1 MTLVWLRTT
10 SAANVR
16 NDIDQLVFAQ
26 AGLNREI
33 DHAVTREFIDAALGN
48 MIGNEDLR
56 ARHDGFKL
64 SGIDDMNKA
73 RTHD

>member
-1 MTLVWLRTT
+1 
-10 SAANVR
+10 
-16 NDIDQLVFAQ
+16 
-26 AGLNREI
+26 
-33 DHAVTREFIDAALGN
+33 